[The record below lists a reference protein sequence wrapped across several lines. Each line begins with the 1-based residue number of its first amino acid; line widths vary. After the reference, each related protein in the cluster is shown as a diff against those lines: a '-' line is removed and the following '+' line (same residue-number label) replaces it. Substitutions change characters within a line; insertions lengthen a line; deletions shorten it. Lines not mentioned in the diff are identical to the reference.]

1 MQRLSGISVDCLVLT
16 DTELTDLIWENKE
29 NFKKDFD
36 SWNIED
42 KEDIEFDVLDDIVYG
57 VPFMSAL
64 YDFTGSLWKEDRN
77 ILKQF
82 NTDTI
87 YIVELMKNVL
97 YDKYEN
103 EEEIIQELKNGLLDM
118 GIVVDDD
125 FVKEHFGFLEGTY

>member
-36 SWNIED
+36 SWDIKD

-64 YDFTGSLWKEDRN
+64 YDFTGSLWKRHKEVLTGYDN
-77 ILKQF
+77 
-82 NTDTI
+82 DTL
-87 YIVELMKNVL
+87 YIVELQKNVL
-97 YDKYEN
+97 YDKYEDD
-103 EEEIIQELKNGLLDM
+103 EEIIQELKNGLADM
-118 GIVVDDD
+118 GIVVDDG

>member
-36 SWNIED
+36 SWDIKD

-64 YDFTGSLWKEDRN
+64 YDFTGSFWKRHKEVLTGYDN
-77 ILKQF
+77 
-82 NTDTI
+82 DTL
-87 YIVELMKNVL
+87 YIIELQKNVL
-97 YDKYEN
+97 YDKYEDD
-103 EEEIIQELKNGLLDM
+103 EEIIQELKNGLADM
-118 GIVVDDD
+118 GIVVDDE
-125 FVKEHFGFLEGTY
+125 FIKEHFGFLEGTY